1 MEKERKTNSAGMV
14 WCNDTQSWVDPLVL
28 DAVEKEAGESIAD
41 LKNLLA
47 R

>member
-1 MEKERKTNSAGMV
+1 MEKETNSAGMV
-14 WCNDTQSWVDPLVL
+14 WCEGTQSWVDPLVL
-28 DAVEKEAGESIAD
+28 DAVEKEAEGSIAD